1 MNLTIA
7 LLAGLVVLLP
17 GLTALASWNFLGSG
31 QSAKRPELRLTSVNG
46 LFVVLIVAA
55 VLHFL
60 GFALT
65 DLAWTAAAELGNTLP
80 ASWPRWSLL
89 PNPYD
94 TAVSTA
100 TGAGRPTAGAIAAFL
115 LIVLV
120 ECLFAARLMASEGL
134 DLALEGVDLRSQGWI
149 FQNIVRPARHRY
161 KPIAFVLTA
170 PPQGE
175 YGIGYE
181 GVIADVRQGDNGE
194 LKSVSLAEPQRF
206 IYHVV
211 PKSDAQPRLRP
222 HLEIYDREWVGGI
235 VTLDAASVRNIVIH
249 NISDDVVSEVEAADP
264 SATASTD
271 LAMDA
276 PNPGTDIEDDANEVS
291 AESEMMGDAE
301 DPQGA
306 EGAAE
311 RPTDDLATPLAAV
324 EDLRTFNAGTE
335 TSIEAPEPDMDKV
348 AGAPSSTPAPRR
360 KGRRKTGDTT
370 E

>member
-17 GLTALASWNFLGSG
+17 GLTALASWNFMGSG
-31 QSAKRPELRLTSVNG
+31 QRAKRPELQLTSVNG

-60 GFALT
+60 GFALIG
-65 DLAWTAAAELGNTLP
+65 LGWSAAAELGNTLP
-80 ASWPRWSLL
+80 ASWPRWPLL

-94 TAVSTA
+94 AAVLTA
-100 TGAGRPTAGAIAAFL
+100 TGVGRPTAEGILAFL
-115 LIVLV
+115 LIILV
-120 ECLFAARLMASEGL
+120 ECLLAARLMASEGL
-134 DLALEGVDLRSQGWI
+134 DLALESVDVRSQGWV
-149 FQNIVRPARHRY
+149 FQNIVRPARHGY

-211 PKSDAQPRLRP
+211 PKSDVQPRLRP

-235 VTLDAASVRNIVIH
+235 VTLDGACVRNIVIH
-249 NISDDVVSEVEAADP
+249 NISNEVVTEVEAADP
-264 SATASTD
+264 SATTSTD
-271 LAMDA
+271 VATGA
-276 PNPGTDIEDDANEVS
+276 PNLETEVHDVAIDVS
-291 AESEMMGDAE
+291 AKSEGMD
-301 DPQGA
+301 
-306 EGAAE
+306 EGVNPSSAE
-311 RPTDDLATPLAAV
+311 RSAERSSDDSAAQSAAV
-324 EDLRTFNAGTE
+324 ENPGNAVTDVEASNEAAEPNVDTE
-335 TSIEAPEPDMDKV
+335 T
-348 AGAPSSTPAPRR
+348 GAPPSRPAPARQR
-360 KGRRKTGDTT
+360 RRKTGGTT
-370 E
+370 G

>member
-1 MNLTIA
+1 LNLTIA

-31 QSAKRPELRLTSVNG
+31 QSAKRPELQLTSVNG

-55 VLHFL
+55 ILHFL

-65 DLAWTAAAELGNTLP
+65 GLAWAAAAELDHSLP
-80 ASWPRWSLL
+80 AFWPRWSLL

-94 TAVSTA
+94 AAVSTA
-100 TGAGRPTAGAIAAFL
+100 TGAGQPTPGAIAAFL
-115 LIVLV
+115 FIVLV

-149 FQNIVRPARHRY
+149 FQNIVRPSRHKY

-206 IYHVV
+206 IYHIV
-211 PKSDAQPRLRP
+211 PKSDSQPRLRP

-249 NISDDVVSEVEAADP
+249 NIPDDVVNEVEAADP
-264 SATASTD
+264 CATTLVELELDAS
-271 LAMDA
+271 
-276 PNPGTDIEDDANEVS
+276 NPGTDIDDCPNE
-291 AESEMMGDAE
+291 APAKSEMTGHTVN
-301 DPQGA
+301 PQEC
-306 EGAAE
+306 EGVAE
-311 RPTDDLATPLAAV
+311 RPIDDLDAPFAAHEGLRATNAAKPPSKV
-324 EDLRTFNAGTE
+324 
-335 TSIEAPEPDMDKV
+335 TS
-348 AGAPSSTPAPRR
+348 APSSPIAPRR
-360 KGRRKTGDTT
+360 KGRRKRDDIS